1 MQFEDLDWNHLWQIT
16 SQKKAWKKKSRKD
29 WDRRA
34 CGFARRHADSFF
46 IERLLE
52 LLQPQSGWS
61 VLDVGSGPG
70 TLALPLARQIRHLTA
85 IDFSKAMLQELQ
97 KAAGRCEISN
107 ITTRLLSWTD
117 DWLKAGIRQHDI
129 AISSRSLSVFDLES
143 ALWKLNNWAKE
154 KVFVVDRV
162 GSGPFDPD
170 LFKAVGREFE
180 PGPDYIFTVNLLY
193 RMGINARVDFIELD
207 QTKRFAGRQE
217 AVDSCRWMLE
227 PLSGE
232 EENKLHEYVDAKL
245 NRAEDGSLLLHRS
258 QPVKWAFLSWDKP
271 AAAGT

>member
-1 MQFEDLDWNHLWQIT
+1 MRFSDIDWNLLWQEAR
-16 SQKKAWKKKSRKD
+16 QRKAWRKKTRAD
-29 WDRRA
+29 WDRKA
-34 CGFARRHADSFF
+34 PGFARRNSDSPF
-46 IERLLE
+46 IKRLLE
-52 LLQPQSGWS
+52 LMQPQSRWS

-70 TLALPLARQIRHLTA
+70 TLALPLARLVRRVTA
-85 IDFSKAMLQELQ
+85 LDYSEAMVEELH
-97 KAAGRCEISN
+97 KAASGQGITN
-107 ITTRLLSWTD
+107 IDTGVVSWTD

-143 ALWKLNNWAKE
+143 ALWKLNNWARE

-193 RMGINARVDFIELD
+193 RMGINAGVDFIELD

-232 EENKLHEYVDAKL
+232 EEKKLHEYVDANL